1 MRPGW
6 DNSGVEQTRV
16 LGIMGS
22 PRLGSNTDILLDA
35 ALSGAAEAGARTDKV
50 LVARMHI
57 LPCLELYHCAIDG
70 TCSIQDDMRQVYD
83 SIVAADCIILA
94 SPVFFYGLSS
104 QAKALVD
111 RCQALWVRR
120 HVLNTWSPDVQR
132 RRGAV
137 IAVGA
142 TSGPKLF
149 DGVLLTVRYFFDA
162 VGVHEVGQ
170 VLVRGVDRKGEVL
183 DSPRYVE
190 SAHRLGRDLVVGTAA
205 GEPS

>member
-1 MRPGW
+1 
-6 DNSGVEQTRV
+6 
-16 LGIMGS
+16 MGS

-35 ALSGAAEAGARTDKV
+35 ALSGAAEAGGRIDKV

-120 HVLNTWSPDVQR
+120 HVLKTWSPDVQR

-149 DGVLLTVRYFFDA
+149 DGVLLTARYFFDA
-162 VGVHEVGQ
+162 VGVHEGGQ
-170 VLVRGVDRKGEVL
+170 LLVRGVDRKGEVL
-183 DSPRYVE
+183 DSPRYIE
-190 SAHRLGRDLVVGTAA
+190 SARRLGRDLVVGAVT